1 MKITLGFYKGVIL
14 TILFVVAAG
23 FFISAEPNNALAQTT
38 PDCSDPAQDC
48 AAVEVA
54 EDGKALND
62 ISGLETCA
70 VSTGSIIS
78 FSCGDKITAETNI
91 TGIKS
96 RVGVSVQPTVG
107 DILKCKGSTLGA
119 IDCVLTKPDGSYIG
133 YHTPIEG
140 YGTTQIRNHAP
151 GGQIQGSTEE
161 GVGEKAVASVTGQA
175 SDLITRALQTVGIA
189 ILGISTFLLGMA
201 GVFFNLVVVKTV
213 FGFATLI
220 GNAPGL
226 LVAWGVLRDLGNM
239 LLLFG
244 FIFIGLATILD
255 LQTYS
260 AKKALPRLLI
270 FAILMN
276 FSLFAAEAIIDV
288 SNVLSSTLYAQ
299 ANTDP
304 CLGESEETIQV
315 SSSGGGFD
323 GASDELKE
331 SCLLNYGLAGAIM
344 EASGLSTMF
353 QLPDDASFSSV
364 AVYIGLSLF
373 ATIGAVVFFAAGIM
387 LVVRALILT
396 ILMITAPIGF
406 AAMAL
411 PPLKKFGDEWWSK
424 LIHQAFFAP
433 ILILLILVSI
443 KVSESFAGG
452 NENGLAGALTQ
463 PNSSAMGVILVFS
476 LVIGLL
482 ISSLMAAKK
491 FGAMGADFAISSSKK
506 FVNAPFSFAGRNT
519 IGRGGAWGQKKYE
532 TWMGKSGDQQSRGG
546 KAARFLLRNNV
557 LGLDAAV
564 AGATG
569 KAQKARFGGST
580 SFDESKKRREERDKT
595 FKSAREKADADARKA
610 QTQRDLDEALKLPPG
625 QDRDDRVAQILERMS
640 AKEIEELDALKKSGA
655 NLETLAKNLSPEKFA
670 ALVKDGNS
678 LTEGQRKQARD
689 ARFKDLN
696 TEVQRNKEIL
706 ADPNATQQQKD
717 DAKKAIATR
726 LKSYSSKDIE
736 NMSPDL
742 LSEQS
747 VLDSLTGGQREDLIK
762 SNKLNP
768 SLTREL
774 KRRDPVEQIKSEFA
788 ANSGNPVAQ
797 GAVAGRVAG
806 LKPKQ
811 VAKLS
816 DEILTNAQVMAI
828 LSPSMLNAINDA
840 GDISPAARDAIRTG
854 LSIRKLVD
862 PSIKNYLETTPGG
875 ALWV

>member
-1 MKITLGFYKGVIL
+1 MKLLAQITLLLPIAIGLFLPTLVSHAQTQPENFVLQPVPNYRDRNPADEDISSCFSDGALAGITSGTQCGNVVTAADIEFRSTHRGL
-14 TILFVVAAG
+14 TLREGDSLRCIVENRYSFAAG
-23 FFISAEPNNALAQTT
+23 YSVV
-38 PDCSDPAQDC
+38 C
-48 AAVEVA
+48 
-54 EDGKALND
+54 
-62 ISGLETCA
+62 
-70 VSTGSIIS
+70 
-78 FSCGDKITAETNI
+78 TATH
-91 TGIKS
+91 
-96 RVGVSVQPTVG
+96 
-107 DILKCKGSTLGA
+107 
-119 IDCVLTKPDGSYIG
+119 PDGTADSAAEANLTSGGGLIVSSTDASG
-133 YHTPIEG
+133 N
-140 YGTTQIRNHAP
+140 TTA
-151 GGQIQGSTEE
+151 GQGSDNIVERGTEA
-161 GVGEKAVASVTGQA
+161 VGEAIGGAA
-175 SDLITRALQTVGIA
+175 SDVVTRALQTVGIA

-276 FSLFAAEAIIDV
+276 FSLFAAEAVIDV

-304 CLGESEETIQV
+304 CLGESEGTIAV
-315 SSSGGGFD
+315 SGSGGGFD
-323 GASDELKE
+323 GATDELKE

-373 ATIGAVVFFAAGIM
+373 ATIGAVVFFAGGIM

-532 TWMGKSGDQQSRGG
+532 TWMGKSGSQQSRGG

-564 AGATG
+564 AGTTA
-569 KAQKARFGGST
+569 KAQKAKFGGST

-595 FKSAREKADADARKA
+595 FKGAREKADAEERKA
-610 QTQRDLDEALKLPPG
+610 TNKKNLDDALASG
-625 QDRDDRVAQILERMS
+625 QDSKIADVLQSMSDKDRD
-640 AKEIEELDALKKSGA
+640 ELDVMKKSEQQ
-655 NLETLAKNLSPEKFA
+655 LEIIARNLSPEHFDKMMNN
-670 ALVKDGNS
+670 KDTSDDKKDKMRN
-678 LTEGQRKQARD
+678 
-689 ARFKDLN
+689 ARFSNLSEKLDAAKSSEDALAAN
-696 TEVQRNKEIL
+696 P
-706 ADPNATQQQKD
+706 ADPT
-717 DAKKAIATR
+717 
-726 LKSYSSKDIE
+726 LK
-736 NMSPDL
+736 
-742 LSEQS
+742 
-747 VLDSLTGGQREDLIK
+747 
-762 SNKLNP
+762 
-768 SLTREL
+768 
-774 KRRDPVEQIKSEFA
+774 
-788 ANSGNPVAQ
+788 
-797 GAVAGRVAG
+797 
-806 LKPKQ
+806 
-811 VAKLS
+811 
-816 DEILTNAQVMAI
+816 
-828 LSPSMLNAINDA
+828 
-840 GDISPAARDAIRTG
+840 AARDAAVKKARDATRELTSKDISQLAQSTKYASKFSDGSFTSLFTDDQFKDLKKNTG
-854 LSIRKLVD
+854 LGVQQRRDAQTSRDANLKTYTASTIASMNAEAVGKLPAEVLSDAAVLNQMSGRQLAAID
-862 PSIKNYLETTPGG
+862 PDKLNPTQLRDVVTFISDQTRRNTPAGDEFSNLFIANPKINQKWSG
-875 ALWV
+875 LV